1 MSASGGDPD
10 DPFRT
15 DAPSAHMAEPGAGP
29 STPPPDPSPHRSPDP
44 DEPTPQARA
53 LGLRLAIVSVAA
65 VASAFFAPPLG
76 AVLGLMAVV
85 LALRSKGR
93 VLPRVR
99 TIALVAGFIA
109 IVVGVAIS
117 VVGWLFRTEITDY
130 TRCLQGANTRQAEQ
144 NCQDAL
150 NDALS
155 SRLGL

>member
-15 DAPSAHMAEPGAGP
+15 DAPPVHMVEPGAGP
-29 STPPPDPSPHRSPDP
+29 PAPPSDRSPDPSPDHV
-44 DEPTPQARA
+44 EPTPQARA

-65 VASAFFAPPLG
+65 VASAFVAPPLG
-76 AVLGLMAVV
+76 AVLGVMAIV

-99 TIALVAGFIA
+99 AIALVAGSIA
-109 IVVGVAIS
+109 VVVGVAIS
-117 VVGWLFRTEITDY
+117 VVGWLCRTEITDY
-130 TRCLQGANTRQAEQ
+130 SRCLQGANTRQAEQ

>member
-15 DAPSAHMAEPGAGP
+15 DAPPLPMVEPGAGAP
-29 STPPPDPSPHRSPDP
+29 TPPPDPSPEPV
-44 DEPTPQARA
+44 EPTPQARA

-65 VASAFFAPPLG
+65 VASAFFAPPVGALLG
-76 AVLGLMAVV
+76 VMAVV

-99 TIALVAGFIA
+99 TIALVAGSIA

-150 NDALS
+150 NDSLS